1 MIVNYFQIKKKL
13 SLALPNESASF
24 LYVLYIFYNTLYTKS
39 KISRKDMFDID
50 TSDDEYYFEPDKIE
64 DDDST
69 LGSGNEQRST
79 RNTLRRFNISTNR
92 QWWWTKYWW
101 K

>member
-1 MIVNYFQIKKKL
+1 
-13 SLALPNESASF
+13 
-24 LYVLYIFYNTLYTKS
+24 
-39 KISRKDMFDID
+39 MFDID

-92 QWWWTKYWW
+92 Q
-101 K
+101 